1 MAAVSEPA
9 APTESAS
16 ATGPVSLLPYRPGPI
31 SRLFAWM
38 DAVPMRP
45 WLVLGVLT
53 VLLLIWAHATLWW
66 RGVIPVGTLDVAAIV
81 LVFYIPYP
89 LVGGIV
95 GRRIARTAVMTF
107 WPATGWPVSERDSWI
122 ARFQNV
128 PMRDELVAGLVGLV
142 VGVGAML
149 AVPTA
154 VIGPDRTRLDV
165 DLALA
170 PMFVCGYVLSALAV
184 AYAVHWVRL
193 VTEIHRRATAIDPFD
208 RAPIYAFSRLTVF
221 VGLAILA
228 GTYYTFT
235 VNAPF
240 ITGNLPAQT
249 FLPITT
255 TLSVVAFVLPLWGIH
270 GRLVRRKDEL
280 LGDVAGQMRTA
291 GAELKARVE
300 GGFVRGEQGHP
311 RRARRAHHRPRPD
324 PGPADLAVAA
334 AAPPRLHLGPAA
346 AGHRVHPLE
355 GSGRLRQRLTRPRT
369 GRST

>member
-1 MAAVSEPA
+1 MAAMTEPAAVSERA
-9 APTESAS
+9 AP
-16 ATGPVSLLPYRPGPI
+16 VVRLLPYRPGPI
-31 SRLFAWM
+31 SRLFGWM
-38 DAVPMRP
+38 DAVPARP

-53 VLLLIWAHATLWW
+53 ILLLIWAHVTLWW
-66 RGVIPVGTLDVAAIV
+66 RGVIPVGTLDLAAIV

-89 LVGGIV
+89 LAGGII
-95 GRRIARTAVMTF
+95 GRRIARNAVMNF
-107 WPATGWPVSERDSWI
+107 WPATGWPVGEQDSWI
-122 ARFQNV
+122 ARFENV
-128 PMRDELVAGLVGLV
+128 PMRDELVAGLIGLV

-154 VIGPDRTRLDV
+154 VVGPDRTRLDV

-170 PMFVCGYVLSALAV
+170 PMFVGGYVLSALAV
-184 AYAVHWVRL
+184 AYALHWVRL
-193 VTEIHRRATAIDPFD
+193 VAEIHRRATAIEPFD

-280 LGDVAGQMRTA
+280 LGDVAGQIRTA

-300 GGFVRGEQGHP
+300 AGSFEESKAIHDALAGLTIVRDQIRDLPTWPWPPQLLRGFISALLLPVIVYILSR
-311 RRARRAHHRPRPD
+311 
-324 PGPADLAVAA
+324 
-334 AAPPRLHLGPAA
+334 AA
-346 AGHRVHPLE
+346 AGFV
-355 GSGRLRQRLTRPRT
+355 SV
-369 GRST
+369 